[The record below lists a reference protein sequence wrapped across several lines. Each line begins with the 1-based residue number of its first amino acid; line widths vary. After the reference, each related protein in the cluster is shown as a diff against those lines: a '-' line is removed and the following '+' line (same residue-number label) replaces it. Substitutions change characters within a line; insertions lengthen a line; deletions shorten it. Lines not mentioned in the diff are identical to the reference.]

1 MSLWDSA
8 VKNEPQIF
16 DIVSLVAFLL
26 NVSKI
31 QKFERGGKII
41 WLQNVTLK
49 DAADDIPLALFGRM
63 VDIIEEKSTNILTI
77 LTVSKYEFFRLLM
90 TRDSTK
96 ITLTAGGISVHD

>member
-1 MSLWDSA
+1 M
-8 VKNEPQIF
+8 
-16 DIVSLVAFLL
+16 VAFLL

-77 LTVSKYEFFRLLM
+77 LTVSKYEFCRLLM
-90 TRDSTK
+90 TTDSTK